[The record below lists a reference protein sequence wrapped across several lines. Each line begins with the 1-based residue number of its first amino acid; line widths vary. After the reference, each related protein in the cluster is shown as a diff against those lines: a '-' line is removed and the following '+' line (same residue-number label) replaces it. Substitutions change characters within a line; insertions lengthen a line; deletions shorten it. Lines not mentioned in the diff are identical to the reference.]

1 MDTYITSAAIKRL
14 RQEKGLTQGALAEQ
28 IGVSCKAISKWE
40 TARGLPDITLLEPLA
55 KALGVSVAELTSGER
70 VKNPNVSANL
80 LRSKFYVCPVCGN
93 ALHAM
98 GNALISCC
106 GVTLPPLEPE
116 ETDEA
121 HFFSI
126 EEVED
131 EHFISV
137 HHDMTKAHYISFLA
151 FVTADKLEFIKLY
164 PEGNAEARIRLRGR
178 GYLYLYCNKHG
189 LFKRK
194 I

>member
-1 MDTYITSAAIKRL
+1 MDTYITSATIKRL
-14 RQEKGLTQGALAEQ
+14 RQEKGLTQGELAEQ
-28 IGVSCKAISKWE
+28 IGVSGKAISKWE

-55 KALGVSVAELTSGER
+55 KALGVSVVELTSGER

-98 GNALISCC
+98 GNAFISCC
-106 GVTLPPLEPE
+106 GVTLPPLEAE
-116 ETDEA
+116 EMDET
-121 HFFSI
+121 HFFTI

-131 EHFISV
+131 EHFITV
-137 HHDMTKAHYISFLA
+137 RHDMTKAHYISFLA

-178 GYLYLYCNKHG
+178 GCLYLYCNKHG